1 MQNAGYSTNDFFQ
14 RGPPLGPVPDFLPE
28 ADLQELEELTREVEG
43 EEDIE
48 IHVELDGGSD
58 LE

>member
-1 MQNAGYSTNDFFQ
+1 M
-14 RGPPLGPVPDFLPE
+14 PDFLPE

-58 LE
+58 IE